1 MLVDNLSRPVQSVML
16 SVVWSLVVLKDKISV
31 FGLVLGLEGQVLV
44 RDYTFNVFMDTYID
58 LITKFLCNLK
68 RFAAACLPVCLI
80 IITIIIYLTL

>member
-1 MLVDNLSRPVQSVML
+1 ML

-58 LITKFLCNLK
+58 LVIKFLCNLK
-68 RFAAACLPVCLI
+68 RFAAACLPVCP
-80 IITIIIYLTL
+80 ITIIIYLTL